1 MLEMI
6 RTPDTVR
13 NDCPQVRRSVN
24 VLPTISSRRD
34 LRLTSGDHQHWRDYP
49 NLHTLE
55 SAEINVINA
64 SASTFRRA
72 CTSRRLA
79 ARRGIRREFCC
90 RSSALARPASAA
102 RSAGYSHPR
111 ATDRSM
117 GDARAALAITPDHI
131 RNWGQ
136 GGHGPFGLT
145 SRSLTH
151 LGHGA

>member
-117 GDARAALAITPDHI
+117 GRCSRGLGDNAGSLPKL
-131 RNWGQ
+131 
-136 GGHGPFGLT
+136 GPRRTWPIWADKSQFDPE
-145 SRSLTH
+145 RK
-151 LGHGA
+151 